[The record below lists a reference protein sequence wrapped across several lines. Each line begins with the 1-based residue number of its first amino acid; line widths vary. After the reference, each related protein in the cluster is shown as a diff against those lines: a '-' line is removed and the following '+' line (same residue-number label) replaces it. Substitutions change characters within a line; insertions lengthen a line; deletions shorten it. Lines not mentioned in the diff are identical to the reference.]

1 MISEN
6 VSYGFILHFND
17 IRLKKF
23 ACLFT
28 RNYFIYAIFL
38 FFCSDPASDKDT
50 VNECIQLAN
59 EKFDVGQVYNSSLGK
74 QVHVYSEQGSGN
86 IETIIT
92 Y

>member
-59 EKFDVGQVYNSSLGK
+59 EKFDVGSLGK